1 MNDLKT
7 TKTVF
12 DFDATVQGLKE
23 LVKLREE
30 QALWAGVE
38 GPTLLKEFRTVG
50 LHLPRQCGKSYGAV
64 KLLIANEKAIMITI
78 SEDFRKQVSGAHE
91 FHTKEKLQPSVL
103 ARIYTATEV
112 VDAIRSVRNGQQ
124 DILLEGANE
133 IIVDDSHYMFT
144 ELIKSNRFYNWLD
157 KRGNPDQVIILL

>member
-7 TKTVF
+7 IKTVF

-30 QALWAGVE
+30 QAEWAFAQGA
-38 GPTLLKEFRTVG
+38 TRLKEFRTVG
-50 LHLPRQCGKSYGAV
+50 VHLPRQCGKSFGAV
-64 KLLIANEKAIMITI
+64 KLLVANERAIMITI
-78 SEDFRKQVSGAHE
+78 NEGFRNNVSSAHE

-103 ARIYTATEV
+103 ARIYTASEV
-112 VDAIRSVRNGQQ
+112 VNAIRTVKNGQQ

-157 KRGNPDQVIILL
+157 KRGNPDQVIVLL

>member
-7 TKTVF
+7 IKTVF
-12 DFDATVQGLKE
+12 DFDTTVQGLKD
-23 LVKLREE
+23 LVTYREE
-30 QALWAGVE
+30 QALVCGAIGA
-38 GPTLLKEFRTVG
+38 TRLKEFRTVG
-50 LHLPRQCGKSYGAV
+50 VYMPRQCGKSYGAV
-64 KLLIANEKAIMITI
+64 KLLVANEKAILITI
-78 SEDFRKQVSGAHE
+78 NDDFRTHVSGAHE
-91 FHTKEKLQPSVL
+91 RAFNEKLQPSVL

-144 ELIKSNRFYNWLD
+144 ELIKSNRFYNWLAA
-157 KRGNPDQVIILL
+157 RGGDDQIIVLL

>member
-1 MNDLKT
+1 MNDIKT
-7 TKTVF
+7 IKTVF

-23 LVKLREE
+23 LIKHREE
-30 QALWAGVE
+30 QAHWSGVS
-38 GPTLLKEFRTVG
+38 GATLLKEFRTVG
-50 LHLPRQCGKSYGAV
+50 VHMPRQCGKSYGAV
-64 KLLIANEKAIMITI
+64 KLLLANEKAILITI
-78 SEDFRKQVSGAHE
+78 NEDFRKHVSGAHE
-91 FHTKEKLQPSVL
+91 RAFNEKLQPSVL

-112 VDAIRSVRNGQQ
+112 VNAIRTVKNGQQ
-124 DILLEGANE
+124 DILLENANE